1 MSSHTPLRG
10 IRVLTLALNLPGP
23 AAVMRLKAMG
33 ATCTKFEPLAGD
45 GGSGDPMSRYRP
57 QAYEHMHLG
66 TKVVAADLK
75 APSGQKKLHA
85 LLQKTDVLITSFR
98 PSALK
103 KLGLDPTTLARIY
116 PSLVQVSI
124 VGAPGALAEEPGH
137 DLTYM
142 ALSGSLSRVGDG
154 HAPPP
159 VAAEARARARM
170 RCVSCSACGISSPWY
185 THTFTPM
192 TP

>member
-103 KLGLDPTTLARIY
+103 KLGWTLKPWPGPTPASFRCLSWVRPAHW
-116 PSLVQVSI
+116 LKN
-124 VGAPGALAEEPGH
+124 PG
-137 DLTYM
+137 T
-142 ALSGSLSRVGDG
+142 
-154 HAPPP
+154 
-159 VAAEARARARM
+159 
-170 RCVSCSACGISSPWY
+170 
-185 THTFTPM
+185 T
-192 TP
+192 